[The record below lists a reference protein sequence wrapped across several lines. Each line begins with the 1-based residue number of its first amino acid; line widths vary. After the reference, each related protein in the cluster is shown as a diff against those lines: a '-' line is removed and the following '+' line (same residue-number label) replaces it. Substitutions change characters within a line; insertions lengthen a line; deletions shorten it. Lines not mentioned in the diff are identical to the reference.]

1 MASLL
6 VAPKPFYEIQGDM
19 AASEQQQQAVEIN
32 KIKIEQARQ
41 QMADDASVKA
51 LQQQAYNMNQGQ
63 DQQQPQAQQPDI
75 TQQAKQPTQ
84 QQLPQQQPVPTP
96 QGAKSPNGQVM
107 PSFMGGPQQEA
118 AGKQPASPPG
128 VNTPDGYKQ
137 EPGQDQQQGD
147 IKDAPIIEQ
156 LKHSQK
162 GLDSIDQAIK
172 INDQAIQ
179 LAYKSNNPGAAQ
191 RLLAQNQELKT
202 SKTDAAIKQMTL
214 AQKSMEMFGQ
224 IANGYKGAYN
234 QWLKDNPNAS
244 VQEKQDMSDKLW
256 AQTITEAQAKGV
268 PADGLFNFHTPD
280 QRNQYATGIID
291 SAEKVSDQ
299 VRLTIA
305 DLNNKTKIQLQ
316 NQKDELTKRRIAN
329 TEKWTNAKIHNLDA
343 KTQAMAGQEVLK
355 DLRNQLTNATQLAKN
370 GDEGALKEIPLIQ
383 AEMSKVEGE
392 LKDLDKN
399 NKIDAPKEDTEGSPT
414 IDTPSTE
421 EKKPAEKTKAPVKV
435 TSPTDPNYI
444 KLKPGDHYI
453 GPDGKERIKK

>member
-32 KIKIEQARQ
+32 QLKIQQARQ

-51 LQQQAYNMNQGQ
+51 LQQQAYNMTQGQ

-343 KTQAMAGQEVLK
+343 KTQAMAGEEVLK
-355 DLRNQLTNATQLAKN
+355 DLRNELASATQLAKN
-370 GDEGALKEIPLIQ
+370 GNESALKEIPLIQ
-383 AEMSKVEGE
+383 AEMSKVEAE
-392 LKDLDKN
+392 LKVTDTK
-399 NKIDAPKEDTEGSPT
+399 NKIDAPT
-414 IDTPSTE
+414 IDTPEATD
-421 EKKPAEKTKAPVKV
+421 KKPTEKTKAPVKV